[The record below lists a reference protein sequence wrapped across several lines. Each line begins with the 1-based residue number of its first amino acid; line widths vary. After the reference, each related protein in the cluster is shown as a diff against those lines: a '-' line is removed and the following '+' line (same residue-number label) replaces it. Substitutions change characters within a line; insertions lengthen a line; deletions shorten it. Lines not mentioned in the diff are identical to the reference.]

1 MQQLFSLP
9 DTDQP
14 MPYGGVRNLL
24 RSLSQEDDQ
33 VIPPYPWTGK
43 LAFLLPDVNRT
54 AAIYLNEGAIYA
66 GEMAGFTPPVALR
79 LRSAGCL
86 NDEELAYYLSL
97 NSAEV
102 GPESVSRSNV
112 PSEAV
117 ESIHRE
123 VLMAI
128 VSHLYEWDNGLWHWE
143 EGAYTDDYVTAGI
156 PILLVVSA
164 VDERIGQWTAVAR
177 NNPYVVQPNSVPLPG
192 LGWSE
197 KLSRDL
203 VPEMAALLMNID
215 GHSTIAQIAA
225 RCGFTRF
232 EIAKLLS
239 QASSDNVLDFTPA
252 VPLPTQ
258 TVFVPEEEEAPEP
271 QSFIPALENLSD
283 APEET
288 TSFYSEEQIPSELQ
302 DIWEDLRKA
311 KEHITVAE
319 YNLQKIATEMG
330 ISLPP
335 LD

>member
-33 VIPPYPWTGK
+33 GIPPYPWTGK
-43 LAFLLPDVNRT
+43 LAFLLPEVNRT

-79 LRSAGCL
+79 LKSAGCI
-86 NDEELAYYLSL
+86 NDEELGYYLSL

-102 GPESVSRSNV
+102 GPEAVSRSNV
-112 PSEAV
+112 PSEVV
-117 ESIHRE
+117 EAIHRE

-143 EGAYTDDYVTAGI
+143 EGEYTNEYITAGI

-177 NNPYVVQPNSVPLPG
+177 NNPFVVQPNSIPLPG
-192 LGWSE
+192 LGWTE

-203 VPEMAALLMNID
+203 IPEMAALLMSID

-252 VPLPTQ
+252 APAVPQP
-258 TVFVPEEEEAPEP
+258 APSNILDEEP
-271 QSFIPALENLSD
+271 QSFVPSLENLSD
-283 APEET
+283 VPEQDEP
-288 TSFYSEEQIPSELQ
+288 SYSENNIPAELQ
-302 DIWEDLRKA
+302 EIWEDLKKA
-311 KEHITVAE
+311 KEHVTIAE
-319 YNLQKIATEMG
+319 RNLQKLATEMG
-330 ISLPP
+330 ITLPP
-335 LD
+335 MA